1 MLKKDLVIK
10 LWKKYKSKRKVAIE
24 LGVSRQYVIQEVKA
38 YEQKLASQLKK

>member
-10 LWKKYKSKRKVAIE
+10 LYKKYKSKRRVAIE

-38 YEQKLASQLKK
+38 YEQRGLKKLKK